1 MAKLYFLVSAFISL
15 LVFNSCDKNE
25 SGSALTP
32 TEEPSAWPTEEIR
45 TVKSDLSHPWEML
58 WGKDDHLWISERA
71 GKIIKVNPKTG
82 YTVFKYEIPDA
93 LQRGEG
99 GVLGL
104 VQHPDF
110 LQNGFLYVAYNYL
123 KSGTYTQKLVRFRVK
138 NEEFIEPLTLIDN
151 IPASNDNNGSRLAIT
166 ADHKLLMTTGDATN
180 SESAQQMNSLSGKVL
195 RINLDG
201 TIPSDNPF
209 PNSAVWTFGHANPQG
224 LVIANGRIFSSENN
238 VGMMDELNL
247 IEKGRNYGWPNAGG
261 PEKNAAAP
269 LWNSGSNS
277 FTVSGIDYYNGD
289 LISRW
294 KNSILMTTLKDG
306 ALYQM
311 KLNAT
316 GTGVE
321 SITSFYQGQWGRLR
335 DVCVSPA
342 GRVYICTGNGEGT
355 DIVIEIQK

>member
-1 MAKLYFLVSAFISL
+1 MVKYCFLISALLSL
-15 LVFNSCDKNE
+15 LVLTSCDKNE
-25 SGSALTP
+25 SGSDVTL
-32 TEEPSAWPTEEIR
+32 TEESSPWPSEDIR
-45 TVKSDLSHPWEML
+45 TVKADLSHPWEML
-58 WGKDDHLWISERA
+58 WGKDDHLWVTERA
-71 GKIIKVNPKTG
+71 GKVLKVNPKTG
-82 YTVFKYEIPDA
+82 YTVFKSVIPDA

-110 LQNGFLYVAYNYL
+110 LQNGFIYVAYNYL

-151 IPASNDNNGSRLAIT
+151 IPAANDNNGSRLAIT
-166 ADHKLLMTTGDATN
+166 ADNKLLMTTGDATN
-180 SESAQQMNSLSGKVL
+180 GESAQQMNSLSGKVL

-201 TIPSDNPF
+201 TIPADNPF
-209 PNSAVWTFGHANPQG
+209 PNSAIWTFGHSNPQG
-224 LVIANGRIFSSENN
+224 LVIANGKVFASEN
-238 VGMMDELNL
+238 GIGSLDELNL

-261 PEKNAAAP
+261 PEKNIAAS
-269 LWNSGSNS
+269 LWNSGSTS
-277 FTVSGIDYYNGD
+277 FTVSGIDYYNSE
-289 LISRW
+289 LIGRW

-306 ALYQM
+306 TLYQL
-311 KLNAT
+311 KLNAA

-321 SITSFYQGQWGRLR
+321 SVAPFYQGQWGRLR

-355 DIVIEIQK
+355 DKIIEIQK